1 MTRKK
6 QPKYAVEQVVAVSRD
21 KGQTE
26 YCVIRAFEL
35 WQRKHGYAIKA
46 HDTDWEWIPICNL
59 RPLTAREIG
68 PLAQRKRAGRR
79 RGPR

>member
-6 QPKYAVEQVVAVSRD
+6 QPKYAVGQVV
-21 KGQTE
+21 
-26 YCVIRAFEL
+26 RATDGSFCKLRNFEG
-35 WQRKHGYAIKA
+35 RKTLFNLEGFVYSSGGKA
-46 HDTDWEWIPICNL
+46 PWYHRSEL